1 MSKQSYTPG
10 PWVMDTIPTSVGIC
24 HRIGPFPPRRPDD
37 ETVRHACLYADYPSG
52 FNPADRE
59 LEANARLMTAAPEL
73 LEALQVCI
81 QQITALCSADD
92 VPDQARA
99 AIAKATA

>member
-1 MSKQSYTPG
+1 MMKHTPG
-10 PWVMDTIPTSVGIC
+10 PWYRDGT
-24 HRIGPFPPRRPDD
+24 
-37 ETVRHACLYADYPSG
+37 TVYALNPHN
-52 FNPADRE
+52 FNRFSAQIHGAHTPKSE
-59 LEANARLMTAAPEL
+59 LEAVAQLMQAAPDL
-73 LEALQVCI
+73 LEALQACI

>member
-1 MSKQSYTPG
+1 MSKQSHTPG
-10 PWVMDTIPTSVGIC
+10 PWVSRNNMVFGGKKCICSNVNSASPTPQNIAEDVAMSI
-24 HRIGPFPPRRPDD
+24 
-37 ETVRHACLYADYPSG
+37 
-52 FNPADRE
+52 
-59 LEANARLMTAAPEL
+59 ANARLIAAAPEL

-81 QQITALCSADD
+81 EQITALCSADD

>member
-1 MSKQSYTPG
+1 MSKQSYTSG
-10 PWVMDTIPTSVGIC
+10 PWEQRNNKVFSGGKCICSNVNAASPTTQSIAEDVAMSI
-24 HRIGPFPPRRPDD
+24 
-37 ETVRHACLYADYPSG
+37 
-52 FNPADRE
+52 
-59 LEANARLMTAAPEL
+59 ANAKLIAAAPEL

-81 QQITALCSADD
+81 EQITALCSADD

>member
-1 MSKQSYTPG
+1 MMKHTPG
-10 PWVMDTIPTSVGIC
+10 PWYRDGT
-24 HRIGPFPPRRPDD
+24 
-37 ETVRHACLYADYPSG
+37 TVYALNPHN
-52 FNPADRE
+52 FNRFSAQIHGAHTPKSE
-59 LEANARLMTAAPEL
+59 LEAVAQLMQAAPEL
-73 LEALQVCI
+73 LEALQSCI

>member
-1 MSKQSYTPG
+1 MKHTPG
-10 PWVMDTIPTSVGIC
+10 PWYRDGT
-24 HRIGPFPPRRPDD
+24 
-37 ETVRHACLYADYPSG
+37 TVYALNPHN
-52 FNPADRE
+52 FNRFSAQIHGAHTPKSE
-59 LEANARLMTAAPEL
+59 LKAVAQLMQAAPEL

-81 QQITALCSADD
+81 QQITALCSAED

>member
-1 MSKQSYTPG
+1 MSKHTPG
-10 PWVMDTIPTSVGIC
+10 PWYRDGT
-24 HRIGPFPPRRPDD
+24 
-37 ETVRHACLYADYPSG
+37 TVYALNPHN
-52 FNPADRE
+52 FNRFSAQIHGAHTPKSE
-59 LEANARLMTAAPEL
+59 LEAVAQLMQAAPEL

-81 QQITALCSADD
+81 QQITALCSAED

>member
-1 MSKQSYTPG
+1 MSKQEWEIVKSDF
-10 PWVMDTIPTSVGIC
+10 DTYYVRESEVSHMVERVIAEGIC
-24 HRIGPFPPRRPDD
+24 SLDK
-37 ETVRHACLYADYPSG
+37 
-52 FNPADRE
+52 
-59 LEANARLMTAAPEL
+59 ARLIVAAPEL

-81 QQITALCSADD
+81 EQITALCSADD